1 MILQALGPISCVL
14 SRTVRNHPLRLGG
27 FSFSRVLETIIET
40 LFWLCFKP
48 HCTKISPHP
57 APTKNFLKR
66 TVRTKMMSLG
76 RICGPGCPGLLWY
89 VVLPNFCSP
98 VPIYKPSLFATTF
111 SATSQRAHTSSRDA
125 RYTPLQGAY
134 VRLRRTPGPK
144 GAFGAQGAL
153 GVIPELFQ
161 MESNF
166 ELSHFEW
173 SSSFP
178 FRNLRPRKQY
188 NARDT

>member
-89 VVLPNFCSP
+89 VVLEPNKCQ
-98 VPIYKPSLFATTF
+98 ILCLT
-111 SATSQRAHTSSRDA
+111 
-125 RYTPLQGAY
+125 
-134 VRLRRTPGPK
+134 VRSEFVLGPNNGPK
-144 GAFGAQGAL
+144 GSQALLVQGAAAQFGGRRHTVAPSL
-153 GVIPELFQ
+153 GHHFPKIVEIEMHPRLSSKH
-161 MESNF
+161 MESIPLAILLIIWRVGHMIL
-166 ELSHFEW
+166 LS
-173 SSSFP
+173 
-178 FRNLRPRKQY
+178 
-188 NARDT
+188 